1 MSSAVASAVI
11 SGALSAGSTIG
22 SQLISNFNS
31 KKQFYRTRQL
41 IAEQNE
47 YNTPSAVMQRYADAG
62 INPMFAVS
70 ETPFGL
76 QTDAGSAESPQT
88 TSFALAQAYAQARQ
102 LDMQDRALDI
112 QAYDAESRRIE
123 ADAASKNAETNS
135 NVGTSIIQ
143 LNNERSASEE
153 VNRLFLHSK
162 IDLNEANKLLSEKSY
177 ERLTSLIQLE
187 QLEAVAKSLDIQFTL
202 ETWDTAKKDLVMTVA
217 LKAAER
223 ANLLNE
229 DGTVNRARLEQE
241 YKIWREQVTS
251 IHDENEDFRR
261 LTASEGSANRAVLH
275 EGNKDRLKGN
285 IISSGL
291 ALLGAGAVAGAS
303 VFRTI
308 SLSAARAFPMF
319 TTTGTF
325 DYSPGFIDS
334 SSNYY

>member
-1 MSSAVASAVI
+1 MAAVSSAVIASGLA
-11 SGALSAGSTIG
+11 AGSTIG

-31 KKQFYRTRQL
+31 RKQFNRTKEL
-41 IAEQNE
+41 ISEQNE
-47 YNTPSAVMQRYADAG
+47 YNSPSAVMQRYADAG
-62 INPMFAVS
+62 INPMFAIS
-70 ETPFGL
+70 ESPIGL
-76 QTDAGSAESPQT
+76 QSDAGNVDQAQS

-135 NVGTSIIQ
+135 NVGSSIIE
-143 LNNERSASEE
+143 LNTQRATSEE

-177 ERLTSLIQLE
+177 ERLTNLIELE

-217 LKAAER
+217 LKAAQR

-229 DGTVNRARLEQE
+229 DGTVNRARLDQE

-251 IHDENEDFRR
+251 IHDENEEFRR

-285 IISSGL
+285 IISSSL

-308 SLSAARAFPMF
+308 SMSAVRAFPMF
-319 TTTGTF
+319 TTTGMF
-325 DYSPGFIDS
+325 DYTPGFTDS
-334 SSNYY
+334 TSNIY